1 MKKAAEGSVRKFIRR
16 EFFPYWKL
24 FLLLFAVG
32 FALGTVFANVA
43 YRSRGQDVIEL
54 QLFSLENFSSSQ
66 FYNKDY
72 FFYLLPRRLM
82 GMAGVQV
89 IGATVLGT
97 PLVIA
102 ELLMYGFFCG
112 TFLGI
117 VLLQN
122 GIRGILL
129 FAAALLP
136 QYLIYVSAFLG
147 MFTVICSM
155 SGQVKWRTA
164 FFGRK
169 AVQYCLWCVLFLT
182 VVLWGILLE
191 AYVNPLLL
199 QWLLKS

>member
-1 MKKAAEGSVRKFIRR
+1 M
-16 EFFPYWKL
+16 
-24 FLLLFAVG
+24 
-32 FALGTVFANVA
+32 
-43 YRSRGQDVIEL
+43 
-54 QLFSLENFSSSQ
+54 
-66 FYNKDY
+66 
-72 FFYLLPRRLM
+72 
-82 GMAGVQV
+82 

-136 QYLIYVSAFLG
+136 QYLIYVPAFLG

-182 VVLWGILLE
+182 IVLWGILLE